1 MVTIILQR
9 FLQQAFA
16 FRTPRLL
23 AADLYGQVQCIFKF
37 ITSVI
42 SSFALLYLYLRLR
55 LGVDS
60 NGPRVQ
66 HGLAIGEQGIGTGV
80 GELPMMAYTG
90 RLRPKGV
97 SFSGFRYMKR

>member
-1 MVTIILQR
+1 MKES
-9 FLQQAFA
+9 F
-16 FRTPRLL
+16 RLL
-23 AADLYGQVQCIFKF
+23 AADLYGQVQFIFKF
-37 ITSVI
+37 ITLVI
-42 SSFALLYLYLRLR
+42 SSITLLKLNLGLC

-66 HGLAIGEQGIGTGV
+66 HGLAIGEHKIGTEV

-97 SFSGFRYMKR
+97 SFSGFRCMKGWAFH